1 MNGSEPKVT
10 SPKESVIDEE
20 TMESAPFFLKAI
32 VVGLGIAIIA
42 MLALI
47 LYKIVTGPE
56 AEEEAPE
63 PVVETVLPP
72 SRIEAKDFDV
82 AVPQGA
88 ALVSMVPAG
97 TEVFLHV
104 RLSDGTDQV
113 IILNRVTG
121 DVSRLSIKPSG
132 E

>member
-56 AEEEAPE
+56 AAEESPE
-63 PVVETVLPP
+63 PLVETVLPP
-72 SRIEAKDFDV
+72 SRIEAKDFDIV
-82 AVPQGA
+82 VPQGA
-88 ALVSMVPAG
+88 ALVSMVPGG

-104 RLSDGTDQV
+104 RLSDGSDQV

-121 DVSRLSIKPSG
+121 EVSRLSVKPSG